1 MIYCFDLDGTICSDT
16 QGDYEN
22 AVPFPE
28 MVADVN
34 RLRLDGHSVIIFTA
48 RGSGTGIDWRSI
60 TEQQLAHWGV
70 GYDRLIFGKPP
81 ADVYV
86 DDKALH
92 IAEYRLAR
100 FGQCDPKM
108 PPAISPPITHK
119 SEK

>member
-22 AVPFPE
+22 AMPFPE

-34 RLRLDGHSVIIFTA
+34 RLRSDGHIIIIFTA
-48 RGSGTGIDWRSI
+48 RGSGTGKDWRAV
-60 TEQQLAHWGV
+60 TEQQLANWGA

-86 DDKALH
+86 DDKAVNVS
-92 IAEYRLAR
+92 EYRLAS
-100 FGQCDPKM
+100 FGRLDPATSS
-108 PPAISPPITHK
+108 AIFSPIALE